1 MNITFR
7 VSDEEYKLIQDYVSV
22 NSLNRSAFVRDL
34 VLDKIEEDMKM
45 DEERILRARNLIKRE
60 KTYSHEQVWKEL
72 GI

>member
-45 DEERILRARNLIKRE
+45 DEERILRARNLMKKE

-72 GI
+72 GV